1 MCHVIFCHGVGED
14 YIMVEHCHANG
25 RIGQSKI
32 TDDLFLMRGRY
43 YMLNF
48 AE

>member
-1 MCHVIFCHGVGED
+1 MCHVTFFVVGVGED

-32 TDDLFLMRGRY
+32 TDDLFLMRGSV
-43 YMLNF
+43 LQVEF
-48 AE
+48 C